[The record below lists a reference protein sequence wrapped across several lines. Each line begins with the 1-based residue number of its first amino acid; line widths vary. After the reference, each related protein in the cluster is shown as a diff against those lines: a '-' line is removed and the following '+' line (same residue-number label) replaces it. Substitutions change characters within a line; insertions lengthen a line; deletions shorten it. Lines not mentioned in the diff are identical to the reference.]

1 MKKQRMTIEELR
13 ELNPTPENPV
23 RLECDNGHW
32 VSDLKIIDVIA
43 VGKDQ
48 LLVINGSGR
57 EIDVYSSL
65 LQHYPSLKPEPKIET
80 LYECLD
86 PTGASEFVFSDGRY
100 PIFEHKTASKQRD
113 VKQLT
118 RKTGRTLKLNM
129 DTWEIES

>member
-13 ELNPTPENPV
+13 ELNPTPESPV

-48 LLVINGSGR
+48 LLIINGNGR
-57 EIDVYSSL
+57 EINVYSSL
-65 LQHYPSLKPEPKIET
+65 LEHYPSLKPEPKIET
-80 LYECLD
+80 LYECLND
-86 PTGASEFVFSDGRY
+86 DGEPFFLFVDGRW
-100 PIFEHKTASKQRD
+100 PKFN
-113 VKQLT
+113 VKQMSQTKYCDALT
-118 RKTGRTLKLNM
+118 HKTGRTLKLNM